1 MPNTVTIPRSA
12 FSFLKS
18 LKANN
23 NRPWFE
29 AHKEEYLGNLAVLE
43 AFADGLLAGLNTHDR
58 LETPSGK
65 KSLYRI
71 YRDVRFS
78 KDKSPY
84 KIYWGGHFTRAGRQ
98 RRGGYYYHF
107 EPGNS
112 RITGAFWG
120 PSAPDL
126 RLIREDIAFDDRP
139 LRKIITAKKFV
150 DAFGTLQGEQL
161 QRVPAGFDPAHPAA
175 DLLRYKQYLVIKTF
189 TDKEVHSPD
198 FLQQATEA
206 FHRMRP
212 FLDHMSMILCT
223 DANGEIAD
231 Q

>member
-1 MPNTVTIPRSA
+1 MTSSQTIPRSA
-12 FSFLKS
+12 FSFLKD

-29 AHKEEYLGNLAVLE
+29 AHKDDYIQNLAALE
-43 AFADGLLAGLNTHDR
+43 TFADELLASLNGHD
-58 LETPSGK
+58 LIETPSGK

-78 KDKSPY
+78 KDKSLY
-84 KIYWGGHFTRAGRQ
+84 KTNWGGHFRRSGRQ

-112 RITGAFWG
+112 KVVGAFWA

-139 LRKIITAKKFV
+139 LRKILKAKKFV
-150 DAFGTLQGEQL
+150 ETFGSLQGEQL
-161 QRVPAGFDPAHPAA
+161 KRVPAGFDPAHPAA
-175 DLLRYKQYLVIKTF
+175 DLLRYKQFLLIKSF
-189 TDKEVHSPD
+189 SDKEVLSPAFPSLAAD
-198 FLQQATEA
+198 TFL
-206 FHRMRP
+206 RMRP
-212 FLDHMSMILCT
+212 FLDHMSMILST
-223 DANGEIAD
+223 DANGEP
-231 Q
+231 

>member
-1 MPNTVTIPRSA
+1 MKNSPAIPRSA
-12 FSFLKS
+12 FSFLKA
-18 LKANN
+18 LEANN

-29 AHKEEYLGNLAVLE
+29 THKDEYLDNLAAIE
-43 AFADGLLAGLNTHDR
+43 SFTDGLLAALSTHDR
-58 LETPSGK
+58 IETPSGK
-65 KSLYRI
+65 KSLYRF

-112 RITGAFWG
+112 RLTGAFWG

-150 DAFGTLQGEQL
+150 DTFGTLQGEQL
-161 QRVPAGFDPAHPAA
+161 KRTPPGFDPAHPAA
-175 DLLRYKQYLVIKTF
+175 DLLRYKQFLLIKTF
-189 TDKEVHSPD
+189 SDKEVLSPN
-198 FLQQATEA
+198 FLQQASDA
-206 FHRMRP
+206 YLHMRP
-212 FLDHMSMILCT
+212 FLDHMSTILST
-223 DANGEIAD
+223 DANGESA
-231 Q
+231 